1 MFNVNNQITFELTN
15 RCNARCPLCPRTGKL
30 EGGISL
36 TVANP
41 GFMDISIEMIEKL
54 CQGPSSDFSYCGN
67 FGDPIAHPKAMDI
80 FKLVESNG
88 IRQHINTNG
97 SMQKTAWW
105 TKLGAIKKLK
115 VTFALDGLE
124 DTHSIYRIN
133 TSFNKILANAKAYM
147 DNGGKAIWMFIVF
160 EHNQHQVEEARVMSE
175 KLGFHRFIV
184 KLSSRELKMAD
195 HKLANGITGA
205 IDLTTITGAVGNYR
219 ETKTSPVKQA
229 TINGPT
235 VKKYQNTAKMIGKR
249 DVPISCYAINDHK
262 MFIGPD
268 ERLVPCCG
276 TASDVHRQI
285 YKKDGV
291 RGRKYGDSFYMFL
304 TEYDVKYDLRK
315 YSTLE
320 CLNSY
325 NDNLEILELYWDK
338 RGIRP
343 CNERCGSNLVT
354 EMLEDGEGDRTVMV
368 GGSKESQDFAKAQL
382 KVYKAK
388 RNDKKKE

>member
-133 TSFNKILANAKAYM
+133 TDFNKILANAK
-147 DNGGKAIWMFIVF
+147 
-160 EHNQHQVEEARVMSE
+160 HNQHQVEEAKAMATE
-175 KLGFHRFIV
+175 LGFNRFIT
-184 KLSSRELKMAD
+184 KLSSREMQIAESTK
-195 HKLANGITGA
+195 GVG
-205 IDLTTITGAVGNYR
+205 IDLTTVTGAKGKYR
-219 ETKTSPVKQA
+219 KTKTSKVKKVI
-229 TINGPT
+229 INAPTDPTYQST
-235 VKKYQNTAKMIGKR
+235 VKKVGRKE
-249 DVPISCYAINDHK
+249 VPISCYAINDNK
-262 MFIGPD
+262 MYIGPD
-268 ERLVPCCG
+268 EYVVPCCG
-276 TASDVHRQI
+276 TASDVHRQM
-285 YKKDGV
+285 YESNARPYDE
-291 RGRKYGDSFYMFL
+291 SFYMFL
-304 TEYDVKYDLRK
+304 TENNVKYDLNK
-315 YSTLE
+315 YDMIE
-320 CLNSY
+320 ILNSY
-325 NDNLEILELYWDK
+325 NESLDVLELYWDS
-338 RGIRP
+338 RGIRA

-354 EMLEDGEGDRTVMV
+354 EMLEDGDRTVMV
-368 GGSKESQDFAKAQL
+368 GGSKEDQEKEFAKRERL
-382 KVYKAK
+382 RV
-388 RNDKKKE
+388 RFTDF